1 MQQLLIFFIRLCLF
15 REDPADSPKAPAF
28 LATVVVIYALLSFTI
43 LMLGDG
49 MAPSSLVTAIALGL
63 GIEAGATIAL
73 LRFRNVVQRF
83 IPTMSALL
91 ASSALLNLVMMPV
104 TMIAELL
111 GTAMLALVGWVALF
125 WWVAVAG
132 FILQRAANLS
142 FGQAAAFAFTIQLV
156 YLATLGS
163 LSAS

>member
-1 MQQLLIFFIRLCLF
+1 MC
-15 REDPADSPKAPAF
+15 
-28 LATVVVIYALLSFTI
+28 
-43 LMLGDG
+43 
-49 MAPSSLVTAIALGL
+49 SSDL
-63 GIEAGATIAL
+63 
-73 LRFRNVVQRF
+73 
-83 IPTMSALL
+83 
-91 ASSALLNLVMMPV
+91 LLNLVMTPV

-111 GTAMLALVGWVALF
+111 GTAILALVGWVALF

-163 LSAS
+163 LTAS